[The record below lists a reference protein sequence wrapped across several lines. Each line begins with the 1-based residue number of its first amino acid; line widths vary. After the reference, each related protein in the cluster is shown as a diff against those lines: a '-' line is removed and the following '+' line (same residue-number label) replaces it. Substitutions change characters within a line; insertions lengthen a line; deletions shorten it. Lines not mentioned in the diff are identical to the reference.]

1 MQPQGDA
8 PQEWRGLRQ
17 HPVSSRSAHHPTAT
31 NPLCTSLF
39 LLLKT
44 SLHSRA
50 ALPRVLEPGCPQWSV
65 VLIYGIALGPSIAVM
80 RMQAST
86 QQVFQDLLSQMADQ
100 NKRNLTILLLGEVTP
115 NSSPFPLLA

>member
-1 MQPQGDA
+1 
-8 PQEWRGLRQ
+8 
-17 HPVSSRSAHHPTAT
+17 
-31 NPLCTSLF
+31 
-39 LLLKT
+39 
-44 SLHSRA
+44 
-50 ALPRVLEPGCPQWSV
+50 
-65 VLIYGIALGPSIAVM
+65 M